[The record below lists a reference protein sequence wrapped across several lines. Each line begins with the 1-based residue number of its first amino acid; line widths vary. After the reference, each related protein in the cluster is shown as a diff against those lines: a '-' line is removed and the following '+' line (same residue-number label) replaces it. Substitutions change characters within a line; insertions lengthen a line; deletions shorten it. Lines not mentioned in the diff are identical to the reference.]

1 MSFNPHRIGF
11 HPTKKSTGKK
21 VIHRSLPI
29 QNVSTASCKH
39 QKKYKTNICFW
50 ISVPISRSVLLPIRQ
65 DTALED
71 GRFRPRRTQRLTQRS
86 VRVDSRC
93 ADLRVSPSHGAD
105 EEEPFACRWLPNC
118 SSMFSTVFGSRFVK
132 KKYPYYPYINPAT
145 PNLRHC
151 R

>member
-71 GRFRPRRTQRLTQRS
+71 SRFRPRRTQRLTQRS

-132 KKYPYYPYINPAT
+132 KNIHIIHISIPPHPT
-145 PNLRHC
+145 
-151 R
+151 